1 MAYWGAPEARD
12 DDIDGAVAAAFDM
25 QGALEALNARWR
37 EEGRPELHIGIGIH
51 HGDAFVGNIGSPRRL
66 EFTLIGDTVNVAS
79 RLCSLAQADEVL
91 VSEPVVEHVSR
102 SRTLP
107 VHCRSR
113 DDLRVLR
120 RTSSDSPVWQVE
132 FAR

>member
-1 MAYWGAPEARD
+1 
-12 DDIDGAVAAAFDM
+12 
-25 QGALEALNARWR
+25 
-37 EEGRPELHIGIGIH
+37 
-51 HGDAFVGNIGSPRRL
+51 
-66 EFTLIGDTVNVAS
+66 
-79 RLCSLAQADEVL
+79 LAQADEVL

-102 SRTLP
+102 SRALP
-107 VHCRSR
+107 AHCRSR